1 MVKLMRMRSVAAV
14 LAAGILALGFSR
26 QAAAQQPLSV
36 VKATLLLS
44 ADAVHSGA
52 LTKVAVVAEVAPGYH
67 INDHHPSL
75 DYLIPTELS
84 FGASR
89 EFSAG
94 PISYPKGAPE
104 KLAFSAKPLSVYAG
118 EFVIGAA
125 VRVARGLA
133 PGGYLLRAKLDYQA
147 CNDHACLPPVS
158 VPLALKIRVAAP
170 GAPIHRMNADVFRK
184 LGSS

>member
-1 MVKLMRMRSVAAV
+1 MKTRFVAVAIV
-14 LAAGILALGFSR
+14 GGILVLSH
-26 QAAAQQPLSV
+26 AQRAWAQKPPTV
-36 VKATLLLS
+36 VKASLLLS

-52 LTKVAVVAEVAPGYH
+52 PVEVAVLAEVAPGYH

-84 FGASR
+84 FDASR
-89 EFSAG
+89 GFSVG
-94 PISYPKGAPE
+94 QISYPKGTPE

-125 VRVARGLA
+125 LRVARGLA
-133 PGGYLLRAKLDYQA
+133 PGGYLLHAKLDYQA

-158 VPLALKIRVAAP
+158 VPLALKIRVASP
-170 GAPIHRMNADVFRK
+170 GEPLRRMNADVFRK
-184 LGSS
+184 LGPG

>member
-1 MVKLMRMRSVAAV
+1 MALAGGV
-14 LAAGILALGFSR
+14 LALAL
-26 QAAAQQPLSV
+26 AQGAGAQRPPAV
-36 VKATLLLS
+36 VKADLLLS

-52 LTKVAVVAEVAPGYH
+52 PAEVAVVAEVAPGYH

-84 FGASR
+84 FDSSR
-89 EFSAG
+89 AFSVG
-94 PISYPKGAPE
+94 QISYPKGSPE

-125 VRVARGLA
+125 LRTARGLA
-133 PGGYLLRAKLDYQA
+133 PGNYLLRAKLDYQA

-170 GAPIHRMNADVFRK
+170 GAPLRRMNADVFRK
-184 LGSS
+184 LGPG